1 MPKVAIKLSRGDEVK
16 YISHLDMMRSFEF
29 ALRRGEIP
37 ISYSEGF
44 NPRPKMSF
52 GSAVGVGV
60 TSDDERIALDLSAD
74 MPADELR
81 DRLNAALPL
90 GIRVN
95 DAVPVQEGVKS
106 PIASLNASRFQV
118 TALVGENCDR
128 KTLDAGVQ
136 HVLDSPE
143 LKVTKVSEKKGA
155 RVVDIRPN
163 LISAAVLSFEGE
175 TAVIEIAVKLGD
187 AGGARP
193 QDFMQALGNRVS
205 NINVIRIHRSEQFH
219 SAD

>member
-60 TSDDERIALDLSAD
+60 TSDDERIVLDLSSY

-81 DRLNAALPL
+81 DRLNAVLPS

-118 TALVGENCDR
+118 SVQLAEGYDR
-128 KTLDAGVQ
+128 ATLEQGVDK
-136 HVLDSPE
+136 VMDSPE
-143 LKVTKVSEKKGA
+143 LKVTRVSEKKGT

-163 LISAAVLSFEGE
+163 LISAAVLSCEGE

-187 AGGARP
+187 ASGARP
-193 QDFMQALGNRVS
+193 QDFMQALGNHVS
-205 NINVIRIHRSEQFH
+205 NINVTRIHRSEQFH
-219 SAD
+219 SAE